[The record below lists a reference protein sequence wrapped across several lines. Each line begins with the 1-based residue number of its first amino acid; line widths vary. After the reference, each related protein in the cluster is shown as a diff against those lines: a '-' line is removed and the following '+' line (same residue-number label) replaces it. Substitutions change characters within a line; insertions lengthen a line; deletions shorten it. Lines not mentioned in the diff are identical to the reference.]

1 MTTYVIEFTPLSD
14 ARSIRIGWPEQV
26 EVTKSFWCRV
36 QGKEHECEV
45 QREWR
50 AVVLGDVEVRGGV
63 QLQIELIGMRNPVD
77 NK

>member
-1 MTTYVIEFTPLSD
+1 M
-14 ARSIRIGWPEQV
+14 
-26 EVTKSFWCRV
+26 

-50 AVVLGDVEVRGGV
+50 AVVVRGVEVGAGV
-63 QLQIELIGMRNPVD
+63 LMQIELIGMRNPVD